1 MKRFFE
7 LRCDDFHIHHTLT
20 EHPENGELFPMH
32 AHDRLEIYYFISGYC
47 RYSVE
52 GNEYI
57 LKPGDVMLMQP
68 SETHNLKVM
77 GDMPYERMVIHFFP
91 NYFKNYDPEGLL
103 MKPFFERPLGR
114 LNRYSEE
121 DFGSKLYQQCF
132 ESLSGDT
139 PLGIKLET
147 EAKLFAL
154 LCEVYKAY
162 CTKKERAEEVSNDNA
177 ETVLQ
182 LIDYINKNLYEPLS
196 LNSLSDRFFL
206 SQSQLNRLFK
216 KATGTSVWEYITIK
230 RLISA
235 RNRIRIG
242 EQAGKVCTSCGFKDY
257 SSFYRMYKNRF
268 GVSPK
273 QDDMTKDGKK

>member
-20 EHPENGELFPMH
+20 EHPENGEMFPMH
-32 AHDRLEIYYFISGYC
+32 AHDRVEIYYFISGSC

-68 SETHNLKVM
+68 SETHHLKVM

-132 ESLSGDT
+132 RSYQSGNPSDSNKSYPYRGHV
-139 PLGIKLET
+139 PLP
-147 EAKLFAL
+147 
-154 LCEVYKAY
+154 
-162 CTKKERAEEVSNDNA
+162 
-177 ETVLQ
+177 Q
-182 LIDYINKNLYEPLS
+182 KNS
-196 LNSLSDRFFL
+196 
-206 SQSQLNRLFK
+206 
-216 KATGTSVWEYITIK
+216 EY
-230 RLISA
+230 A
-235 RNRIRIG
+235 
-242 EQAGKVCTSCGFKDY
+242 
-257 SSFYRMYKNRF
+257 
-268 GVSPK
+268 
-273 QDDMTKDGKK
+273 